1 MVNQRD
7 VAKIARVSS
16 ATVSAVVNENK
27 FVSKELKERVLKA
40 IEKLDYEV
48 NISARSLK
56 SNNTNLV
63 GFICDNVSHDFI
75 LNIIRGIDSVLNGY
89 KYGLILFSAKSD
101 PAEELKYLKILK
113 SINVKNIILTPTG
126 GCMDYIDKL
135 IKEGTNIVQIDR
147 VFRKD
152 EDRFDV
158 VLVDNVMGAYSGV
171 KCLLDNGYKKIGII
185 DCFINYSTGKDR
197 LKGYEQALRE
207 AGINIKQKYIK
218 VCKFNERPIEEMV
231 LELLNDEDKPDALFL
246 ANDNIL
252 ISTLKVTKQLK
263 IRIPEDIGIVCFD
276 DINWFN
282 ATKPTI
288 TSIRQPLYQIGKNA
302 IELILNRINNADNNL
317 MEKGI
322 IKVLDTKLIIR
333 ESSKR
338 H

>member
-1 MVNQRD
+1 
-7 VAKIARVSS
+7 
-16 ATVSAVVNENK
+16 
-27 FVSKELKERVLKA
+27 
-40 IEKLDYEV
+40 
-48 NISARSLK
+48 
-56 SNNTNLV
+56 
-63 GFICDNVSHDFI
+63 
-75 LNIIRGIDSVLNGY
+75 
-89 KYGLILFSAKSD
+89 
-101 PAEELKYLKILK
+101 
-113 SINVKNIILTPTG
+113 
-126 GCMDYIDKL
+126 
-135 IKEGTNIVQIDR
+135 
-147 VFRKD
+147 
-152 EDRFDV
+152 
-158 VLVDNVMGAYSGV
+158 MGAYSGV